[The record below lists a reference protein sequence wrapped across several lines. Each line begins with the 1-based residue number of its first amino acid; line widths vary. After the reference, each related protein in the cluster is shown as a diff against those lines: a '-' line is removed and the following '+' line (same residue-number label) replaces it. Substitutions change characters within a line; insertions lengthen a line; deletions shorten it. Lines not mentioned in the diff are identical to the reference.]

1 MSVAAHAEINAQS
14 SERQNNASKPKD
26 QNVTNPVSSHTGAG
40 FIGGLYDHAVTL
52 LAGSHPS
59 SALNVPRGPRRG

>member
-1 MSVAAHAEINAQS
+1 
-14 SERQNNASKPKD
+14 
-26 QNVTNPVSSHTGAG
+26 VSSHTGAG